1 MGKSINKVLITGGA
15 GFIGSNVARK
25 LLEDGFEITILD
37 NFLPQIHGNKN
48 VLPEDLRRKVTLIV
62 GDVAD
67 KNVFNKALDGQH
79 AVIHYA
85 AETGTGQSMY
95 DISHYSNINI
105 QATAYLCDYIINE
118 KHQIQ
123 NVIVA
128 SSRSIYG
135 EGKYVSEEF
144 GDVYPIS
151 RTFQNVKDCFEVVC
165 PISGLNNLTLIAT
178 DESAKIHPS
187 SFYGITKQVQ
197 EQMIIMATKLKN
209 INGFALRYQNVYGP
223 GQSLKNPYTG
233 ILSIFSRLALQ
244 NEEINIFEDGLET
257 RDFVYIDDVVDATI
271 SCLKYNNEGQH
282 ILNVGSGVAVSVIE
296 VANEIVSYLKSDSKI
311 KISGAFREGDIRHN
325 FADLNFI
332 KNTVGF
338 EPKWDFKKGLHS
350 YIDWVLQQ
358 NDIPKDTNDYKKSLI
373 ELKEK
378 GLLNE

>member
-1 MGKSINKVLITGGA
+1 MGKSISKILITGGA

-25 LLEDGFEITILD
+25 LLDDGFEITILD
-37 NFLPQIHGNKN
+37 NFLPQIHGDKN
-48 VLPEDLRRKVTLIV
+48 VLAEDLQAKVKLIV
-62 GDVAD
+62 GDVGD
-67 KNVFNKALDGQH
+67 KNTLYKALEGQH
-79 AVIHYA
+79 AIIHYA

-95 DISHYSNINI
+95 DIAHYSNINI
-105 QATAYLCDYIINE
+105 QATANLCDYIINE
-118 KHQIQ
+118 KHDIQ

-135 EGKYVSEEF
+135 EGKYISKEF
-144 GDVYPIS
+144 GAVYPSS
-151 RTFQNVKDCFEVVC
+151 RTFQNIKDSFEVVC
-165 PISGLNNLTLIAT
+165 PISGRNDLELQPT
-178 DESAKIHPS
+178 DENSRIHPS
-187 SFYGITKQVQ
+187 SFYGITKLVQ

-244 NEEINIFEDGLET
+244 NEEINIFEDGLES
-257 RDFVYIDDVVDATI
+257 RDFVYIDDVVEATI
-271 SCLKYNNEGQH
+271 NCLKYKNEGQH

-296 VANEIVSYLKSDSKI
+296 VAEEIVSYLKSNSKI

-325 FADLNFI
+325 FADLSLI
-332 KNTVGF
+332 KKVVDF

-358 NDIPKDTNDYKKSLI
+358 NDIPKDTNDYKKSLA